1 MPVRSHER
9 DVAYSLLRI
18 ADSLTTAW
26 SPCSKAGIDNDS
38 RYWRLE
44 HDPEKWVPIFGK
56 RSCSN
61 MKLEQDDDSTTNHP
75 ALVHEGR
82 NDGAEHV
89 RDVSHAVAVVEKQ
102 QAAEAAV
109 GIPHQARQALD
120 LPGDVRGDE

>member
-44 HDPEKWVPIFGK
+44 HDPEKWVPVFGK

-61 MKLEQDDDSTTNHP
+61 MKLEQDDDSATNYPAPEHDPEKWVPVFGKRSCSNMKLEQGDDSATNYP
-75 ALVHEGR
+75 ALVR
-82 NDGAEHV
+82 APLL
-89 RDVSHAVAVVEKQ
+89 RF
-102 QAAEAAV
+102 
-109 GIPHQARQALD
+109 
-120 LPGDVRGDE
+120 